1 MVDTSSGRMFHGTI
15 RFSANLASMTSKGVS
30 CWCGGLA
37 RQEGPTLA
45 VEEAALAAVQSADAV
60 CFGSLAQRT
69 AAGASAVRRLVDAS
83 GPDAL
88 RIFDVNLRLP
98 FVQTE
103 VVCASLERTTVVK
116 LNDQELP
123 VLAGMLGLEGTEER
137 QLAVLNARGC

>member
-1 MVDTSSGRMFHGTI
+1 MQT
-15 RFSANLASMTSKGVS
+15 
-30 CWCGGLA
+30 
-37 RQEGPTLA
+37 
-45 VEEAALAAVQSADAV
+45 ADAV
-60 CFGSLAQRT
+60 CFGNLVQRT
-69 AAGASAVRRLVDAS
+69 AVGASAVRRLVDAS